1 MAQALGEDVE
11 VVDWSPGPESQ
22 TLNSELKGK
31 LEEALGELSEDLRTA
46 VVLRDVQQLSTGE
59 AAEVVGVS
67 MAAFKARLH
76 HGRVALREALNSY
89 VVSLRK

>member
-1 MAQALGEDVE
+1 M
-11 VVDWSPGPESQ
+11 
-22 TLNSELKGK
+22 
-31 LEEALGELSEDLRTA
+31 EETIGELSENLRTA
-46 VVLRDVQQLSTGE
+46 MVLRDVQQLSTEE

-76 HGRVALREALNSY
+76 HGPVALREALNSY